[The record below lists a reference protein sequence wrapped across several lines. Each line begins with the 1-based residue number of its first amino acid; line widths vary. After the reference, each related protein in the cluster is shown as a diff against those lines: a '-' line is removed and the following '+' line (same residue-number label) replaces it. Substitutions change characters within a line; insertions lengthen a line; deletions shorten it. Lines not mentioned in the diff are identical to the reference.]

1 MTPLDQAG
9 LERKLNHL
17 RELLALL
24 RAESSVSLVQ
34 FLEDRRQQLL
44 VERLLHLSVEAA
56 SDLLE
61 HVLVREYNRC
71 PQTYAETFLQAGAT
85 GLISPALAERLVPAA
100 GLRNRLVHNYEA
112 IDPRRVHAAIPVAL
126 RDLEELSAVLAA
138 RVAI

>member
-24 RAESSVSLVQ
+24 RAESRVSLVQ

-44 VERLLHLSVEAA
+44 VERLLHLGVEAA

-61 HVLVREYNRC
+61 HVLVRDYNRFRR
-71 PQTYAETFLQAGAT
+71 PTRRPF
-85 GLISPALAERLVPAA
+85 SRL
-100 GLRNRLVHNYEA
+100 GQRG
-112 IDPRRVHAAIPVAL
+112 
-126 RDLEELSAVLAA
+126 
-138 RVAI
+138 